1 MLEKSDE
8 RKSLWCREALRRQIF
23 NDMDNNKRAIA
34 LLDIKKSASIDVI
47 KRK

>member
-1 MLEKSDE
+1 MIWIITKE
-8 RKSLWCREALRRQIF
+8 QIF

-34 LLDIKKSASIDVI
+34 LLDIEKSASIDLI